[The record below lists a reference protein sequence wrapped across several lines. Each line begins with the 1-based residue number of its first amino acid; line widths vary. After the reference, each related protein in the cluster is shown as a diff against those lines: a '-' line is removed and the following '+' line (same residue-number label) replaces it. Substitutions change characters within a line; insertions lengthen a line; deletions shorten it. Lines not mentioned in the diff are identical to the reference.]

1 MQISTKFNA
10 GDKVWI
16 GQVQTKDGISYMQLR
31 GPLSIL
37 KVSVTAEEVYGKCKV
52 DATYRFPA
60 LHDVHFSDAQLFAKL
75 EEAIAAC
82 QRQLDELATKQKA
95 A

>member
-16 GQVQTKDGISYMQLR
+16 GQVQTKDGIHYMQLR
-31 GPLSIL
+31 GPMPIL
-37 KVSVTAEEVYGKCKV
+37 KVSVNAEEIYGKCKV
-52 DATYRFPA
+52 DAHYKFVA
-60 LHDVHFSDAQLFAKL
+60 LHDVSFSEAHLFSKL

-82 QRQLDELATKQKA
+82 QRQLDELANKQKA